1 MAIDRGFGIYDT
13 TTTTNDYGY
22 DIKQTI
28 DNGYIVVGYS
38 DNYGFGAKDIFLTKL
53 DQLGDTVWSKI
64 YGTLQDEIGHT
75 VVQTSDG
82 GYAISGH
89 TKGAGAGIE
98 DMFLMKTD
106 ANGTMLW
113 SHTYGTA
120 KPDIAYDM
128 VQTSDNGFIIV
139 GETESYKDG
148 WWVNDVFI
156 VKTDANGDTLWT
168 KIYGGESD
176 EIARG
181 VTQTTDGGYA
191 IVGEDGSYS
200 FGMFLMKLDA
210 VGDTSWIKGYRGSS
224 AYPDAFSVNQ
234 TADGGFVIGAG
245 AYSAGIGGADILVT
259 KTDGTGVI
267 SWSNVYGTVNNDYV
281 ATVFESNDGG
291 YYIGGVLNTGGTYL
305 MLGAIK
311 TNSSGTISWSKTYP
325 SQYGNSGYDDR
336 YGMVQCSDN
345 GFALVAE
352 FSNQFG
358 NTPSEAWT
366 GTDVIVVKTDSLG
379 ESYGCQQ
386 EPLNVSQTAIAL
398 TTYNAPFNDSSSTNV
413 SSGIFNE
420 QYSYTSTMH
429 AGARF
434 FMYPSEVTCG
444 GTCDG
449 TIEVNPCNPSGWA
462 CGGVVP
468 FSYEWNDPATQS
480 TMTATGLCTGTYIVT
495 VTDAFNCWGIDS
507 VTLSSTAPSQELCIV
522 TVDET
527 STHNLL
533 SWEKPITTGI
543 DSFKIYR
550 NITGTYTYIGATPYD
565 SLSQFVDTTNGIN
578 PNTTS
583 YRYKISTLDTCGN
596 ESDMSEFHETIHLT
610 TNIGPTTINL
620 IWDNYEGTMTSFFYY
635 ILRDTSGV
643 GNWDVIDSVPETNFT
658 YTDLNP
664 IPNVNN
670 VYMIE
675 VVPPNICVSTKAVN
689 YSSVRSNRPSSMGPS
704 IALNANFSTAATTIL
719 EGQSITFND
728 LSTGSPTNWDWR
740 FDGAIPDSSALE
752 NPTSISYATAG
763 QYDVELIVY
772 DGADYDTLLQADY
785 INVLPNNGV
794 APTADFT
801 ASSVSIN
808 QGQSVNFT
816 DLSSDSPTSWS
827 WVFTNG
833 SPSAS
838 TAQNPQT
845 ITYGTAGV
853 YDVTLIASNL
863 NGNDS
868 ETKALYITV
877 NSTVTAPVANFSASN
892 TTITEGG
899 ALTFTDQSTNA
910 PTSWSWVFSS
920 GTPTTSTAQ
929 NPSVQYLT
937 AGTYGVTLTA
947 SNSGGGDS
955 EIKAGYITVYSA
967 TSAPVTDFAASLTV
981 ITEGNAIDFQD
992 ISINSPS
999 SWAWVFT
1006 GGTPFTSTAQN
1017 PQAIVYNTPGTYDVT
1032 LTSTNSAGNDA
1043 LTKTGYITVGVTG
1056 IENIS
1061 LSSNVRVYPNPTKGI
1076 IVLEFEN
1083 HSNNPVLVTVYNSLG
1098 QIVISKS
1105 YSAKGESTRELN
1117 LADFGAGIYNV
1128 KINVDTRF
1136 TSRRI
1141 VVK

>member
-1 MAIDRGFGIYDT
+1 
-13 TTTTNDYGY
+13 
-22 DIKQTI
+22 
-28 DNGYIVVGYS
+28 
-38 DNYGFGAKDIFLTKL
+38 
-53 DQLGDTVWSKI
+53 
-64 YGTLQDEIGHT
+64 
-75 VVQTSDG
+75 
-82 GYAISGH
+82 
-89 TKGAGAGIE
+89 
-98 DMFLMKTD
+98 
-106 ANGTMLW
+106 
-113 SHTYGTA
+113 
-120 KPDIAYDM
+120 
-128 VQTSDNGFIIV
+128 
-139 GETESYKDG
+139 
-148 WWVNDVFI
+148 
-156 VKTDANGDTLWT
+156 
-168 KIYGGESD
+168 
-176 EIARG
+176 
-181 VTQTTDGGYA
+181 
-191 IVGEDGSYS
+191 
-200 FGMFLMKLDA
+200 
-210 VGDTSWIKGYRGSS
+210 
-224 AYPDAFSVNQ
+224 
-234 TADGGFVIGAG
+234 
-245 AYSAGIGGADILVT
+245 
-259 KTDGTGVI
+259 
-267 SWSNVYGTVNNDYV
+267 
-281 ATVFESNDGG
+281 
-291 YYIGGVLNTGGTYL
+291 
-305 MLGAIK
+305 
-311 TNSSGTISWSKTYP
+311 
-325 SQYGNSGYDDR
+325 
-336 YGMVQCSDN
+336 
-345 GFALVAE
+345 
-352 FSNQFG
+352 
-358 NTPSEAWT
+358 
-366 GTDVIVVKTDSLG
+366 
-379 ESYGCQQ
+379 
-386 EPLNVSQTAIAL
+386 
-398 TTYNAPFNDSSSTNV
+398 
-413 SSGIFNE
+413 
-420 QYSYTSTMH
+420 
-429 AGARF
+429 
-434 FMYPSEVTCG
+434 
-444 GTCDG
+444 
-449 TIEVNPCNPSGWA
+449 
-462 CGGVVP
+462 
-468 FSYEWNDPATQS
+468 
-480 TMTATGLCTGTYIVT
+480 
-495 VTDAFNCWGIDS
+495 
-507 VTLSSTAPSQELCIV
+507 
-522 TVDET
+522 
-527 STHNLL
+527 
-533 SWEKPITTGI
+533 
-543 DSFKIYR
+543 
-550 NITGTYTYIGATPYD
+550 
-565 SLSQFVDTTNGIN
+565 
-578 PNTTS
+578 
-583 YRYKISTLDTCGN
+583 
-596 ESDMSEFHETIHLT
+596 
-610 TNIGPTTINL
+610 
-620 IWDNYEGTMTSFFYY
+620 MTSFFYY

-658 YTDLNP
+658 YTDINP

-877 NSTVTAPVANFSASN
+877 NSTVTAPVANFSGSN

-899 ALTFTDQSTNA
+899 ALTFTDQSTNS
-910 PTSWSWVFSS
+910 PTNWSWVFSS

-992 ISINSPS
+992 ISMNSPS

-1017 PQAIVYNTPGTYDVT
+1017 PQAIIYNTPGTYDVT

-1061 LSSNVRVYPNPTKGI
+1061 LSSNVRVYPNPTKDI

-1083 HSNNPVLVTVYNSLG
+1083 HSNNPVLVTIYNSLG